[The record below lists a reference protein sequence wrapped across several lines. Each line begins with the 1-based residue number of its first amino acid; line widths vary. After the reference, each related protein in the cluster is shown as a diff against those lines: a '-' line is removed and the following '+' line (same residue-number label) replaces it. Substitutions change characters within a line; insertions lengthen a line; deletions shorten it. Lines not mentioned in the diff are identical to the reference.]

1 MAFEH
6 LDGFHCQLVAERD
19 GEAVGPLPHEGDV
32 AGHAAKARAT
42 RRQAQAKIPVR
53 LHQQRRVEAA
63 HARERRPA
71 DQDRVDMR
79 RAMVRHFMERIDIDW
94 PRLLHRVDRLAIEGH
109 GAPAAMK
116 DLNLGGFAGGGREAV
131 KIAGREQ
138 VVGVEEEHEI
148 AAQVGKRGVPC
159 CAFATVWLA
168 MDRDRAAVAG
178 EDRRSGVGR
187 AVVDHDQLERRAFLG
202 EHTVD
207 RVGDKRL
214 AVIDRDDDAYQR
226 QCQRGNLDLS
236 EPPKIAAPNGN
247 S

>member
-1 MAFEH
+1 MRTQMAFEH

-94 PRLLHRVDRLAIEGH
+94 PRLLHRVDQLAIEGH

-138 VVGVEEEHEI
+138 VVGVEER
-148 AAQVGKRGVPC
+148 A
-159 CAFATVWLA
+159 
-168 MDRDRAAVAG
+168 RDRRAG
-178 EDRRSGVGR
+178 RKGARRSLLRLRPRFGW
-187 AVVDHDQLERRAFLG
+187 RR
-202 EHTVD
+202 E
-207 RVGDKRL
+207 L
-214 AVIDRDDDAYQR
+214 A
-226 QCQRGNLDLS
+226 
-236 EPPKIAAPNGN
+236 IARP
-247 S
+247 